1 MKGSTL
7 VLSALLVSVLA
18 VSCELAQEAP
28 TEEEIIH
35 GWEEA
40 LQDPAREEGKE
51 DSGNCKYAIKVP
63 DLPRGKIALTFD
75 DGPNRT
81 TTIRVLDVLKAHHA
95 PATFFVLGSKVAG
108 NEDILQRMVDEG
120 HHAGNHTMTHP
131 NAHQVSLATEKGE
144 VDRTDALIDD
154 FFGGAMYM
162 RFPYGNSTC
171 DARAYVEG
179 LGYHVVGWTIDS
191 CDWDYTDGRAG
202 SCVPEAAY
210 RDGSMFIDWVVKE
223 ARSTGGGVLL
233 FHDIHANTAGKL
245 DAILTALEAA
255 GFSFVAL
262 DGGDFPNLNAAAT
275 PAPEP
280 TPSSCHSATYDMEI
294 TSRGCV
300 VKGDCDLWQC
310 VDGSWNDA
318 ENSAEA
324 AGACAFVYPPDSMS
338 CF

>member
-7 VLSALLVSVLA
+7 VVSALLVSSLA
-18 VSCELAQEAP
+18 VSCELVQEAP
-28 TEEEIIH
+28 TEEEIIQ

-75 DGPNRT
+75 DGPNRST
-81 TTIRVLDVLKAHHA
+81 TTRVLDILKAHNA

-108 NEDILQRMVDEG
+108 NEDILRRMVDEG
-120 HHAGNHTMTHP
+120 HHVGNHTYTHL
-131 NAHQVSLATEKGE
+131 NAHQVSLAKETGE
-144 VDRTDALIDD
+144 IDRTQALVSDYA
-154 FFGGAMYM
+154 GGAMYM

-171 DARAYVEG
+171 DSRAYVED
-179 LGYHVVGWTIDS
+179 LGYHVVGWHIDS

-210 RDGSMFIDWVVKE
+210 RDGSMFLDWVVKE
-223 ARSTGGGVLL
+223 ARSMGGGVIL
-233 FHDIHANTAGKL
+233 FHDIHANTANKL

-262 DGGDFPNLNAAAT
+262 DGRRPPRIPRPQAATAQPTTWRSRAAA
-275 PAPEP
+275 A
-280 TPSSCHSATYDMEI
+280 S
-294 TSRGCV
+294 
-300 VKGDCDLWQC
+300 
-310 VDGSWNDA
+310 
-318 ENSAEA
+318 
-324 AGACAFVYPPDSMS
+324 
-338 CF
+338 